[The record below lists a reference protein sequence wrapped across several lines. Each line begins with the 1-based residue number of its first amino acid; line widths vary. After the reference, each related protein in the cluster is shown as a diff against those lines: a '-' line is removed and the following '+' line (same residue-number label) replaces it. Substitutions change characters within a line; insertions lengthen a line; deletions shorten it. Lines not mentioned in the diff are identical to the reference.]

1 MPASHRSPSPI
12 VAGTIVV
19 VAVVLVAV
27 GVGVYI
33 RSQPS
38 ALDRFYQPP
47 EDVASAERGTI
58 FREEPMDAPGVDAA
72 AFRVLYR
79 SETSGGAPAAVS
91 GFVAWPLADPPEGGF
106 PIVAFGHPTSGLTSE
121 CAPSREALGG
131 VLDRSQVT
139 SFLQAGFAVAA
150 TDFPGLDSESLQPY
164 VVGQPSAAA
173 IIDSVRAA
181 RASAGDLLS
190 NQVVAWGYSQGGHG
204 VLWARARAAAEAPE
218 LEWRG
223 TVALAPVVDLRY
235 TAESTELGR
244 VLGVAIG
251 LGQTTKGLELDP
263 LLTDAGRD
271 IRATLTDDCIGAAVE
286 QGTESDTELL
296 SADRGWLEDLGDES
310 PPVEGTAPALVLY
323 GSVDRVVGTQQV
335 ADWVA
340 RAGPEVTGREVPGAS
355 HGGLPEAATA
365 AGDPVMAWMLE
376 RVRRP
381 A

>member
-1 MPASHRSPSPI
+1 MPASRRPPAPV
-12 VAGTIVV
+12 VAGVIAVLVV
-19 VAVVLVAV
+19 VAVAV
-27 GVGVYI
+27 GVGVYV
-33 RSQPS
+33 RGRPS
-38 ALDRFYQPP
+38 DLDRFYEVP
-47 EDVASAERGTI
+47 DGVAAAERGTI
-58 FREEPMDAPGVDAA
+58 FREEPMDATGVDAA

-79 SETSGGAPAAVS
+79 SETSDGAPAAVS
-91 GFVAWPLADPPEGGF
+91 GFVAWPLSKPPQGGF

-121 CAPSREALGG
+121 CAPSREPLGG
-131 VLDRSQVT
+131 VLDQAQVT

-150 TDFPGLDSESLQPY
+150 TDFPGLGSDSIQPY
-164 VVGQPSAAA
+164 VVGEPSAAA

-190 NQVVAWGYSQGGHG
+190 TQVVAWGYSQGGHG
-204 VLWARARAAAEAPE
+204 VLWARARAAAEAPD

-235 TAESTELGR
+235 TAETTQLGR

-251 LGQTTKGLELDP
+251 MGQATTGLELDP
-263 LLTDAGRD
+263 LLTEQGREV
-271 IRATLTDDCIGAAVE
+271 REELTDSCIGKAVE
-286 QGTESDTELL
+286 KGVEADTELL
-296 SADRGWLEDLGDES
+296 TSDRGWLDDAAADD
-310 PPVEGTAPALVLY
+310 PPAEGSAPALVLY
-323 GSVDRVVGTQQV
+323 GSEDTVVGTQQV

-340 RAGPEVTGREVPGAS
+340 GAGGDVTGMEVPGAS

-365 AGDPVMAWMLE
+365 AGDPVLAWMLE

>member
-1 MPASHRSPSPI
+1 MPASRRSLSPLLS
-12 VAGTIVV
+12 GTVV
-19 VAVVLVAV
+19 VVVIVLVAV
-27 GVGVYI
+27 GAGIYI

-38 ALDRFYQPP
+38 DLDRFYAPP

-58 FREEPMDAPGVDAA
+58 FREEPMDTDEVDAA

-79 SETSGGAPAAVS
+79 SETSEGAAAAVS
-91 GFVAWPLADPPEGGF
+91 GFVAWPLSDPPDGGF
-106 PIVAFGHPTSGLTSE
+106 PIVAFGHPTSGLISE
-121 CAPSREALGG
+121 CAPSRETLGG
-131 VLDRSQVT
+131 TLDKAQVT
-139 SFLQAGFAVAA
+139 AFLEAGFAVAA
-150 TDFPGLDSESLQPY
+150 TDFPGYDAESLQPY
-164 VVGQPSAAA
+164 VVGEPTAAS
-173 IIDSVRAA
+173 IIDAVRAA

-204 VLWARARAAAEAPE
+204 VLWARARAATDAPE

-235 TAESTELGR
+235 TAETTQLGR

-251 LGQTTKGLELDP
+251 MGQGTTGLALDP

-271 IRATLTDDCIGAAVE
+271 IRSTLADDCIGPAIE
-286 QGTESDTELL
+286 EGGELDTELL
-296 SADRGWLEDLGDES
+296 TSDRGWLDDLGDET

-323 GSVDRVVGTQQV
+323 GSEDTVVGAQQV

-340 RAGPEVTGREVPGAS
+340 RAGPDVTGTEVPGAN
-355 HGGLPEAATA
+355 HGGLPEAASE

-376 RVRRP
+376 RVRQP
-381 A
+381 S